1 MRDLHRLRSEAEI
14 LAAELPDFQAL
25 TKERVTAQ
33 PGGAPRQRAGH
44 GEDFWQYRS
53 QSPEDS
59 ASAIDWRRS
68 ATGDDFYIREHEL
81 QSARLLEIG
90 MDGSEGFDWSGDAK
104 RFSKAD
110 EARVILT
117 SIALRFA
124 EDGDLVSVLGS
135 GKAPVRSGQLSA
147 RLLEDLDHGEN
158 DGRPAILR
166 REAGFVI
173 FASDFYGDLET
184 LQNWVNQSAGEGSFG
199 ILLQVVDPLEA
210 EFPFSGRVK
219 FSRPGG
225 LKERIFGRTEGLKD
239 EYFARFMQRQD
250 AVRDI
255 ARRVGWQFEAHIV
268 GQPRRPL
275 AFRIIQALADRG
287 DGK

>member
-124 EDGDLVSVLGS
+124 EDGDRQCGRDFPTRRNAVFRLAGGTDARGGHTVAAS
-135 GKAPVRSGQLSA
+135 G
-147 RLLEDLDHGEN
+147 
-158 DGRPAILR
+158 
-166 REAGFVI
+166 
-173 FASDFYGDLET
+173 
-184 LQNWVNQSAGEGSFG
+184 
-199 ILLQVVDPLEA
+199 
-210 EFPFSGRVK
+210 
-219 FSRPGG
+219 SRP
-225 LKERIFGRTEGLKD
+225 
-239 EYFARFMQRQD
+239 Q
-250 AVRDI
+250 
-255 ARRVGWQFEAHIV
+255 
-268 GQPRRPL
+268 
-275 AFRIIQALADRG
+275 
-287 DGK
+287 